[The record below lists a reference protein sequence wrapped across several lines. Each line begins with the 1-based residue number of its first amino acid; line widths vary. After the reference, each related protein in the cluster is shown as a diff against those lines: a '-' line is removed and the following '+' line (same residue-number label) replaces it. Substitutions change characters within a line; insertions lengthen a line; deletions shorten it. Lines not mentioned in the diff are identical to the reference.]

1 MVRSLKI
8 SKWISI
14 LLFCLLF
21 FSYAQAQD
29 SLNTKRSFNEVV
41 NFNGYLK
48 FMETSAF
55 ADFDNF
61 LSSSLIH
68 NRLNFKI
75 YANDN
80 FTFKADFRNRI
91 IWGNYVKEVP
101 GFIDG
106 FTADNGLVD
115 LSINW
120 VEDSA
125 FVFNTTIDRFWADY
139 KRGDFAVRVGR
150 QRINW
155 GINYVWNPNDLFNAF
170 NYFDFDYEERPG
182 TDALRVQY
190 FTGGMSAIDIG
201 INPAKD
207 AKDAVYAGQYRFNVK
222 GYDIQLLGGYYHD
235 RIAVG
240 GGFAGNL
247 GTAAIKG
254 EGSYFSENDSTNASF
269 SGALDFQY
277 GFKNGINLLFSY
289 LYNSAGSNSY
299 AIEGQ
304 TSLFYGK
311 PAADNLMPSKHTAF
325 GDISYAF
332 TPLFTGDLGAMYT
345 FGFNVIY
352 IMPNLTYSIVE
363 NLDLNLV
370 GQFFVALEE
379 VNGISASSNF
389 VYIRFK
395 WSF

>member
-55 ADFDNF
+55 TDFDNF

-139 KRGDFAVRVGR
+139 KRGDFSVRVGR

>member
-55 ADFDNF
+55 TDFDNF

-370 GQFFVALEE
+370 GQFFVALED